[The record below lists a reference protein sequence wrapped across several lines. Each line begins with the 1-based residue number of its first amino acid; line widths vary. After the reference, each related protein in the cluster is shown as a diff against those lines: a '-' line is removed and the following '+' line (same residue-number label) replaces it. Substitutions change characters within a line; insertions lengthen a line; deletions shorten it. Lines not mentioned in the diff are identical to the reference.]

1 MARPKGSTL
10 TAEHKAALSE
20 GRKMATTVA
29 SYLEA
34 LDSHKPKRGRKR
46 TKESIRQR
54 LQKIDAELTQA
65 EPLRRLQLIQE
76 QMDLQ
81 AELESTATAKDLHK
95 LEADFVKI
103 AAAYSENK
111 GISYLAWRAVGVPP
125 EVLKKANVT
134 R

>member
-10 TAEHKAALSE
+10 SAEHKAALSE
-20 GRKMATTVA
+20 GRKMAGTVS

-34 LDSHKPKRGRKR
+34 LTANKPKRGRKR

-54 LQKIDAELTQA
+54 LAKIDSEVQCADV
-65 EPLRRLQLIQE
+65 LRRLQLIQE
-76 QMDLQ
+76 QMDLR
-81 AELESTATAKDLHK
+81 AELEAAASARDLNK

-103 AAAYSENK
+103 ARAYSDSK
-111 GISYLAWRAVGVPP
+111 GISYLAWRSVGVPP
-125 EVLKKANVT
+125 EVLRKANIT